1 MPPREQDTEPASLRP
16 GEKRLT
22 GRVFIV
28 IFVAAAVLMVLITWL
43 TGLLYSHLRP

>member
-1 MPPREQDTEPASLRP
+1 METHDHDTEPASLRP

-22 GRVFIV
+22 GRMLIV

-43 TGLLYSHLRP
+43 TGKFLAHLRP